1 MDAGEA
7 GDASLA
13 SASSPW
19 VRGLFQASFHWRLED
34 AAGDVPSFSFFRGSL
49 GG

>member
-19 VRGLFQASFHWRLED
+19 VGGLFQASFHWCLED
-34 AAGDVPSFSFFRGSL
+34 AADMSSL
-49 GG
+49 SSSGQYLSG